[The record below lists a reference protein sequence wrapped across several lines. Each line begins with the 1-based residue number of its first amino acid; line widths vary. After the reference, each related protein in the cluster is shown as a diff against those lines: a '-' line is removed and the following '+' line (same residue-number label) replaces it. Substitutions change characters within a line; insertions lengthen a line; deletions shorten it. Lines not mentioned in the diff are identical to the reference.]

1 MSQPILTIGRQGD
14 RRRQQPKGQTMNTVE
29 MLKVQTIVGEMQ
41 DEIDRLQAR
50 IKCLEDLIAR
60 GDKIFGNG
68 NSTPLLAERE

>member
-1 MSQPILTIGRQGD
+1 
-14 RRRQQPKGQTMNTVE
+14 MNTVE
-29 MLKVQTIVGEMQ
+29 MLKVQTIVDEMQ